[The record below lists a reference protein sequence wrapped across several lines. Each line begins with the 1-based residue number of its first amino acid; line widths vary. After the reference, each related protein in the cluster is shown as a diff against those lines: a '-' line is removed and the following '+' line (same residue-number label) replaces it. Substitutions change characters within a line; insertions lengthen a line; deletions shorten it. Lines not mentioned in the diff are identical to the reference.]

1 LSEVGERELVEGA
14 WLHERDGTWYLFYSD
29 GKWDAKGGDQDYAVK
44 VARSSSP
51 DGPFEKFGRPILAAG
66 GGWSG
71 TGHNA
76 IVTDDAGQDWM
87 LYHGWGPDHSKGRM
101 LLLDPIE
108 YVDGWPVVRAGN
120 GPTTEAINAPVIQA
134 RDGANALGN

>member
-1 LSEVGERELVEGA
+1 
-14 WLHERDGTWYLFYSD
+14 
-29 GKWDAKGGDQDYAVK
+29 
-44 VARSSSP
+44 
-51 DGPFEKFGRPILAAG
+51 
-66 GGWSG
+66 
-71 TGHNA
+71 
-76 IVTDDAGQDWM
+76 
-87 LYHGWGPDHSKGRM
+87 M